1 MVSRITLGKSGL
13 PQYLESGIKSGSTL
27 SREEKDTRIQ
37 IDGSI
42 DALKDSIEFCQNKG
56 WKNSYYHLTLSFT
69 HEEWEKIESEGR
81 SQDIVQRYLQLVFP
95 NHDISELCYH
105 AEAHIPLVKYEEFKL
120 RGANDPRVGEEG
132 DMKERYPHVHI
143 GVSLQNM
150 QYSRQIAAGGI
161 LGKANSKDSEIF
173 KQCCDEILSAEFD
186 LVDAVAREGKTEI
199 ERKTYWENYKTWKR
213 FEHAAK
219 QRTKGKELLATFDP
233 AKDFTEMA
241 FEDLKSKVVEPVKEP
256 AKETSLKD
264 VAAAR
269 LKNLTRIYNPSEI
282 EKKIDSEV
290 FKRLRETDVNKL
302 IPYISEYFIV
312 PSANIRK
319 HETENKIE
327 LLRTNSGKW
336 VKFSV
341 VDFFTQELKLNK
353 EEAVKLA
360 TIFSSLEAAGV
371 GMDVFVDSK
380 GRKRNIANIAMD
392 ELGWKFENVPQ
403 VKLSVSRDLV
413 SEVDEERKKKIKE
426 KNPNKPVY
434 SAVKGYKPEYNTLLD
449 WAKELDD
456 KKMAGFSIANF
467 KGGYRNNHN
476 IESLNPVIVLDIDSK
491 EKQYEITIDEMREKL
506 EALNI
511 SALILPTAS
520 HTAELNRFRVIIPTE
535 KSFEFK
541 TSYDY
546 WKSDYNV
553 YIDKFVNLL
562 KLDPVKIRE
571 TLDNARY
578 TPAQFYY
585 GSPSHVMATFS
596 QGKPFDN
603 SQMLSEIYNE
613 RERIN
618 SDIKLKN
625 QEKDYLA
632 AKNEVEVYAQD
643 LDSKLSKLDEGQDN
657 DKALTRTVISN
668 INKVVDVLDAAR
680 LRYPN
685 AKILREG
692 KFEILYTGDLNIDG
706 NRNLLAKHGVFNF
719 ASRKTRTPFDF
730 LKEYLELLNDRIKE
744 FGSLFVAMDRK
755 TKLKDFLLGCSV
767 VKKTS
772 EQPLEFARVDIH
784 NTNNY
789 AKLIK
794 QQFPDKYSQVCLLNY
809 AGIAKNLQKYMKS
822 INDNEGLEQFKN
834 HYGLKFVDIKSGK
847 IGFRDDLSIEELKA
861 HGLQDSWLNPPKP
874 KPLDK
879 NLRTP
884 AISKKISND
893 EMNF

>member
-1 MVSRITLGKSGL
+1 
-13 PQYLESGIKSGSTL
+13 
-27 SREEKDTRIQ
+27 
-37 IDGSI
+37 
-42 DALKDSIEFCQNKG
+42 
-56 WKNSYYHLTLSFT
+56 
-69 HEEWEKIESEGR
+69 
-81 SQDIVQRYLQLVFP
+81 
-95 NHDISELCYH
+95 
-105 AEAHIPLVKYEEFKL
+105 
-120 RGANDPRVGEEG
+120 
-132 DMKERYPHVHI
+132 
-143 GVSLQNM
+143 
-150 QYSRQIAAGGI
+150 
-161 LGKANSKDSEIF
+161 
-173 KQCCDEILSAEFD
+173 
-186 LVDAVAREGKTEI
+186 
-199 ERKTYWENYKTWKR
+199 
-213 FEHAAK
+213 
-219 QRTKGKELLATFDP
+219 
-233 AKDFTEMA
+233 
-241 FEDLKSKVVEPVKEP
+241 
-256 AKETSLKD
+256 
-264 VAAAR
+264 
-269 LKNLTRIYNPSEI
+269 
-282 EKKIDSEV
+282 
-290 FKRLRETDVNKL
+290 
-302 IPYISEYFIV
+302 
-312 PSANIRK
+312 
-319 HETENKIE
+319 
-327 LLRTNSGKW
+327 
-336 VKFSV
+336 
-341 VDFFTQELKLNK
+341 
-353 EEAVKLA
+353 
-360 TIFSSLEAAGV
+360 
-371 GMDVFVDSK
+371 
-380 GRKRNIANIAMD
+380 
-392 ELGWKFENVPQ
+392 
-403 VKLSVSRDLV
+403 
-413 SEVDEERKKKIKE
+413 
-426 KNPNKPVY
+426 
-434 SAVKGYKPEYNTLLD
+434 
-449 WAKELDD
+449 
-456 KKMAGFSIANF
+456 
-467 KGGYRNNHN
+467 
-476 IESLNPVIVLDIDSK
+476 
-491 EKQYEITIDEMREKL
+491 
-506 EALNI
+506 
-511 SALILPTAS
+511 
-520 HTAELNRFRVIIPTE
+520 
-535 KSFEFK
+535 
-541 TSYDY
+541 
-546 WKSDYNV
+546 
-553 YIDKFVNLL
+553 
-562 KLDPVKIRE
+562 
-571 TLDNARY
+571 
-578 TPAQFYY
+578 
-585 GSPSHVMATFS
+585 MATFS